1 MPARPYISLV
11 IGLLV
16 GGAGAVLFLQSMP
29 PKEGSAEERAD
40 KLEAELKRAE
50 NRVAALEGADPHGR
64 RRPGRTLKD
73 GMRNI
78 AEDLK
83 TGKPV
88 TPDDVFRATQPFIRD
103 FSPLFDRMRVR
114 ELQRQSDTKAGELA
128 RKYSLNPAQQESLK
142 MWLDQ
147 KAVDDAKRYT
157 DLVSQEGTKLED
169 LAQAA
174 ADVRVDDGLEKFM
187 ETTLSGDKIKA
198 FKSDRML
205 EKVGSVQQEADMKV
219 TRLDEIVD
227 LDETQRGQVFGVMAR
242 GARDFDPAMQ
252 FEGLG
257 TGTAALQSGK
267 SKQDAVLAILRPEQ
281 RQAYQ
286 DAQAKRRADARKEIE
301 GLGLTLPEDSK
312 MFDPLEF

>member
-1 MPARPYISLV
+1 MAARPYITLV
-11 IGLLV
+11 VGLLV
-16 GGAGAVLFLQSMP
+16 GVAGAVLFLQSMP
-29 PKEGSAEERAD
+29 PEEGSAEERAD
-40 KLEAELKRAE
+40 KLEVELKRAE
-50 NRVAALEGADPHGR
+50 NRVAALEGADPRGR
-64 RRPGRTLKD
+64 RRPGRTLAD

-78 AEDLK
+78 AEDLR

-142 MWLDQ
+142 KWLDQ

-157 DLVSQEGTKLED
+157 DLVSQEGTRLED
-169 LAQAA
+169 LAKASA
-174 ADVRVDDGLEKFM
+174 NVRVDDGLEEFM
-187 ETTLSGDKIKA
+187 ETTLGGDKLTA

-219 TRLDEIVD
+219 TRLDGIVS

-242 GARDFDPAMQ
+242 GARDFDPTMQ

-257 TGTAALQSGK
+257 TDTAALPSGK
-267 SKQDAVLAILRPEQ
+267 SKQDAILAVLRPEQ

-286 DAQAKRRADARKEIE
+286 DAQAKRRAEARKEMESI
-301 GLGLTLPEDSK
+301 GLTLPDDSK
-312 MFDPLEF
+312 MFDPLDF